1 MRYQAFTP
9 KQPWQYQQEA
19 TKPQMINLSDQL
31 SGILSQVQEDQSR
44 SQQYLP
50 NQQMPIPSINYQE
63 IQKYSQGI

>member
-1 MRYQAFTP
+1 
-9 KQPWQYQQEA
+9 
-19 TKPQMINLSDQL
+19 MINLSDQL